1 MSRWDASLPEADIFV
16 VFPPAAQAAAY
27 LRSKDRLVAF
37 LKERLPHLTFEIA
50 DMCMGEEA
58 VLIPICGEAGEE
70 GRGMFA
76 RLPSEARVQEIRD
89 QLAAFKSEQGGLN

>member
-1 MSRWDASLPEADIFV
+1 MSRWDANLPEADIFV

-27 LRSKDRLVAF
+27 AQSKDRLIAF

-70 GRGMFA
+70 GRGMFS
-76 RLPSEARVQEIRD
+76 RFPSDARVQEIRD
-89 QLAAFKSEQGGLN
+89 QLAAFSNQQAGLN